1 MRSLIQIECAT
12 VRQCVTRVGRHLR
25 LSCPLVVVNGPF
37 THGCFATFRLL
48 LPPLLPRA
56 LCTLPA
62 VHTFPCPSARAGTLP
77 LQLQRRRLK
86 NQPTLTASWR
96 KKAKAHRKSICVH
109 GWTALSR
116 SGSMPNTCKEL
127 LRWRNGRRLARLCRS
142 YLILKRRSP
151 ESALCSRI
159 GGARL
164 SGLRF

>member
-1 MRSLIQIECAT
+1 M
-12 VRQCVTRVGRHLR
+12 
-25 LSCPLVVVNGPF
+25 
-37 THGCFATFRLL
+37 FATAPQHVTHPENVSVTCR
-48 LPPLLPRA
+48 PPAPLLPSRC
-56 LCTLPA
+56 LQWA
-62 VHTFPCPSARAGTLP
+62 VHTKASQYFGFYCRLLFPADRAFPCPSARVGTLP

-86 NQPTLTASWR
+86 NQPILTASWR

-127 LRWRNGRRLARLCRS
+127 LRWRNGRRLARLCRN
-142 YLILKRRSP
+142 YLILKRRSL

-164 SGLRF
+164 SGLQF